1 MNDELTDRNGPRRRG
16 GLPARML
23 LAVLAFASIT
33 CAPQMTEDQKFES
46 LAGNYIGALLRMNPE
61 WATTLGDHRFDGEL
75 SDYSAAGVAASR
87 ALNAAYLDSLKSIEP
102 GRLNPAN
109 SIDCRI
115 LKTNLEFALFQIDS
129 LREYEWNPM
138 SYNPGGAIYPLV
150 AREFASLEDRL
161 ESVRR
166 RLTLIPAMLDAA
178 KNVLKTPPRI
188 YTETAI
194 QQNQGTIAL
203 VRDDLDEF
211 VARSSWTAEKKNA
224 LKAAQDSAAGALTR
238 FGEWMKS
245 DLLPRSTGDFRL
257 GEGLYR
263 RKLMYALESDIAPE
277 EIMTRAETDLRKTQ
291 QDLYETALPLYR
303 AFSPKGDTADRRT
316 VIRTVLDRLAER
328 HPDNGTIVAAATGDL
343 GMATEFV
350 RAKSLVTLPSDPVKV
365 IVMPEYQRGVA
376 VAYCDAAGP
385 LEKNGQT
392 FFSISP
398 TPKDWTKERVTSFF
412 REYNDYMLQD
422 LTTHE
427 GMPGHYLQLA
437 HANGFKAPTM
447 VRAIFSSGTFIEGW
461 ATYAE
466 QLMAEQGYG
475 GPEVRMQE
483 LKMRLRLILNAIL
496 DQKIHTRGM
505 TEKEAMDLMKNEG
518 YQEEGEAAGKWRR
531 ACLSSTQLSTYYV
544 GNIGINDLRRD
555 YEKKFGPQTD
565 MKTMHDRIISF
576 GSPAPRYV
584 REALGL

>member
-1 MNDELTDRNGPRRRG
+1 MNGELMRG
-16 GLPARML
+16 NITHRSSGTLARL
-23 LAVLAFASIT
+23 LVATLAVAALS

-75 SDYSAAGVAASR
+75 SDYSAAGIAASR
-87 ALNAAYLDSLKSIEP
+87 ALNASYLDSLKSIEP
-102 GRLNPAN
+102 GRLSPAN

-138 SYNPGGAIYPLV
+138 NYNPGGAIYALL
-150 AREFASLEDRL
+150 ARDFASLDDRL
-161 ESVRR
+161 ESARR
-166 RLTLIPAMLDAA
+166 RLMMIPAMLDAA
-178 KNVLKTPPRI
+178 RSVLKTPPKI

-194 QQNQGTIAL
+194 QQNQGTIGL
-203 VRDDLDEF
+203 IRDDLNDF
-211 VARSSWTAEKKNA
+211 VSGSSWTPEKKNA
-224 LKAAQDSAAGALTR
+224 LKAAQDSAVAALGR
-238 FGEWMKS
+238 FGEWMKN

-257 GEGLYR
+257 GERLYR
-263 RKLMYALESDIAPE
+263 QKLAYALESDIAPE
-277 EIMTRAETDLRKTQ
+277 EIMKRAETDLRTTQ
-291 QDLYETALPLYR
+291 EELYKTALPLYR
-303 AFSPKGDTADRRT
+303 QFSPKGDTAERRP
-316 VIRTVLDRLAER
+316 VIRTVLGNLAER
-328 HPDNGTIVAAATGDL
+328 HPDNETIVARATADL
-343 GMATEFV
+343 GKATEFV
-350 RAKSLVTLPSDPVKV
+350 RTKNLVTLPSDPVKV
-365 IVMPEYQRGVA
+365 IVMPEFQRGVA

-412 REYNDYMLQD
+412 REYNDDMLQD
-422 LTTHE
+422 LTIHE

-437 HANGFKAPTM
+437 HANEFKAPTM
-447 VRAIFSSGTFIEGW
+447 VRSIFSSGTFIEGW

-483 LKMRLRLILNAIL
+483 LKMRLRLILNAVL
-496 DQKIHTRGM
+496 DQKIHTQGM

-544 GNIGINDLRRD
+544 GNIGINDLRIAF
-555 YEKKFGPQTD
+555 EKKFGPQTEL
-565 MKTMHDRIISF
+565 KTMHDRILSF

-584 REALGL
+584 KEALGL

>member
-1 MNDELTDRNGPRRRG
+1 MNGTCNRRTALR
-16 GLPARML
+16 AC
-23 LAVLAFASIT
+23 LAFAPLVAAALALAALS
-33 CAPQMTEDQKFES
+33 CAPQMTEDAKFES

-61 WATTLGDHRFDGEL
+61 WATTLGDHRYDGEL

-87 ALNAAYLDSLKSIEP
+87 ALNAAYLDSLRSIEP

-138 SYNPGGAIYPLV
+138 NYNPGGAIYPLL
-150 AREFASLEDRL
+150 ARDFAGLDERL

-166 RLTLIPAMLDAA
+166 RLLLIPAMLDEA
-178 KNVLKTPPRI
+178 KSVLKAPPRI

-194 QQNQGTIAL
+194 EQNEGTIGL
-203 VRDDLDEF
+203 IRDDVKDF
-211 VARSSWTAEKKNA
+211 AGKSSLTAGQKGA
-224 LKAAQDSAAGALTR
+224 LNAAQDTAVAALRSFGA
-238 FGEWMKS
+238 WMKN

-257 GEGLYR
+257 GDRLYR
-263 RKLMYALESDIAPE
+263 QKLAYALESDITPE
-277 EIMTRAETDLRKTQ
+277 EIMKRADADLRKTQ

-303 AFSPKGDTADRRT
+303 GFLPKGDTTDRRT
-316 VIRTVLDRLAER
+316 VVRTVLDRLAER
-328 HPDNGTIVAAATGDL
+328 HPDNETIVA
-343 GMATEFV
+343 MATADLAQTTDFV
-350 RAKSLVTLPSDPVKV
+350 RAKNLVTLPSDPVKV
-365 IVMPEYQRGVA
+365 IVMPEFQRGVA

-385 LEKNGQT
+385 LEKNGRT

-398 TPKDWTKERVTSFF
+398 TPKDWTKERASSFF

-422 LTTHE
+422 LTIHE

-437 HANGFKAPTM
+437 HANEFRAPTM

-483 LKMRLRLILNAIL
+483 LKMRLRLILNAVL
-496 DQKIHTRGM
+496 DQKIHTQGM

-544 GNIGINDLRRD
+544 GNIGINDLRSA
-555 YEKKFGPQTD
+555 YEKKYGSRAEL
-565 MKTMHDRIISF
+565 KAMHDRILSF

-584 REALGL
+584 KEALGL